1 MKNIVILGSTGSIG
15 VNALKIIESRPDS
28 FRVVGL
34 SARSNLKNLKIQIEK
49 FSPKIV
55 SVADARTAKQLRAI
69 IKKKVKIVT
78 GVEGAIEVA
87 MTPDADVVLS
97 AMVGAVGL
105 APTLAAIKAGKQI
118 ALANKETMVT
128 AGQLVSKEARAAK
141 IKIIP
146 VDSEHSAI
154 FQALR
159 GERHLKKTVS
169 KLILTASGG
178 PFRTM
183 PISKTRHITVN
194 EALCHPV
201 WSMGPKISIDSAT
214 MMNKGLEVI
223 EARWLFNIQ
232 PSKIEVLIHPQSIIH
247 SMVEFYDS
255 SVIAQMGLPDM
266 RAPISFALNYPNRLK
281 VNLPRL
287 DLTKIKKLTFEPP
300 DIKKF
305 PSLKLA
311 YDALDTGGSAP
322 AVLNAANEVAVA
334 AFLEKKI
341 AFTAISEV
349 VEETLTLIKPHPV
362 RNLPE
367 ALTVDKEARIKA
379 REIIGNL

>member
-1 MKNIVILGSTGSIG
+1 VKNIVILGSTGSIG
-15 VNALKIIESRPDS
+15 VNALKIVESRPDS

-34 SARSNLKNLKIQIEK
+34 SARSNLKTLKIQIEK
-49 FSPKIV
+49 FGPKIV

-169 KLILTASGG
+169 KLILTASGDNQ
-178 PFRTM
+178 
-183 PISKTRHITVN
+183 K
-194 EALCHPV
+194 
-201 WSMGPKISIDSAT
+201 
-214 MMNKGLEVI
+214 KGKNSH
-223 EARWLFNIQ
+223 R
-232 PSKIEVLIHPQSIIH
+232 SGRSH
-247 SMVEFYDS
+247 
-255 SVIAQMGLPDM
+255 
-266 RAPISFALNYPNRLK
+266 
-281 VNLPRL
+281 
-287 DLTKIKKLTFEPP
+287 
-300 DIKKF
+300 
-305 PSLKLA
+305 
-311 YDALDTGGSAP
+311 
-322 AVLNAANEVAVA
+322 
-334 AFLEKKI
+334 
-341 AFTAISEV
+341 
-349 VEETLTLIKPHPV
+349 
-362 RNLPE
+362 
-367 ALTVDKEARIKA
+367 
-379 REIIGNL
+379 